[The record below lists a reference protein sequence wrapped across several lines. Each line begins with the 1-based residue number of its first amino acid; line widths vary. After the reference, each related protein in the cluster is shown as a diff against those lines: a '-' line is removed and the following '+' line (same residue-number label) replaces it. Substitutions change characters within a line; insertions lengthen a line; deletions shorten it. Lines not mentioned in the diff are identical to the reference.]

1 MNAMLLLQQ
10 HANLSP
16 LFTLVQLPIQSAEE
30 FTHQLAISII
40 NLSVQS
46 KYLKK
51 SWVRIAST
59 IKVPH
64 IFQLINQS
72 GPAKP
77 ELHLP
82 YSCLSS

>member
-16 LFTLVQLPIQSAEE
+16 LFSLVQLPIQSAEE

-51 SWVRIAST
+51 S
-59 IKVPH
+59 
-64 IFQLINQS
+64 
-72 GPAKP
+72 
-77 ELHLP
+77 
-82 YSCLSS
+82 